1 LCPNGFAN
9 LLKLF
14 YPFIETFLFFLLKL
28 NYLKSY
34 NKHIKILLIKIQV
47 IQKGILLFQ
56 YRGIKLGRKNDKK
69 QVISHEDSI
78 KKSNELS
85 MAKLN
90 QGLTLNQMQLLAY
103 AIYSTQQDGK
113 TEFIKADFEKKF
125 GIERYQ
131 TQHAK
136 EDAQRLLDLKFSIED
151 LENDYFEY
159 YNVFQSIK
167 YDKGLFRFKWT
178 DDMIPH
184 ILELKEKYITTDL
197 TITSQFKSG
206 FSWTLYDYIKAH
218 YGYWHKPISKKGLMK
233 LFGVDKIKSYENN
246 TGLFKKRVLDVAVGE
261 INQYTELNGWYVE
274 EKMGRAIVGFD
285 LHWSTGEKVD
295 SATKKQIKELKTIL
309 NAIHEDM
316 FKYINLRNDENRQT
330 AIEHVKAAE
339 MMNVYTEEPICITKE
354 RAKRLIM
361 DANWMLR
368 ELERLLEADK
378 NSKPVFYNWL
388 EEG

>member
-1 LCPNGFAN
+1 L
-9 LLKLF
+9 
-14 YPFIETFLFFLLKL
+14 
-28 NYLKSY
+28 
-34 NKHIKILLIKIQV
+34 V
-47 IQKGILLFQ
+47 
-56 YRGIKLGRKNDKK
+56 RKNEKK
-69 QVISHEDSI
+69 TLTNYENSI
-78 KKSNELS
+78 KKSNKLS

-113 TEFIKADFEKKF
+113 TEFNKAGFEEKF
-125 GIERYQ
+125 GIEKYQ
-131 TQHAK
+131 TRHAK

-151 LENDYFEY
+151 LENNYFEY

-167 YDKGLFRFKWT
+167 YDNGLFRFKWT
-178 DDMIPH
+178 DDMVPH

-206 FSWTLYDYIKAH
+206 FSWTLYEYLKAH
-218 YGYWHKPISKKGLMK
+218 YGYWHKPISKEAFMR
-233 LFGVDKIKSYENN
+233 LFGVENKKTYQNN
-246 TGLFKKRVLDVAVGE
+246 TGRFKNTVLDIAIAE
-261 INQYTELNGWYVE
+261 INQYTELNVSYVE
-274 EKMGRAIVGFD
+274 EKRGRTIVGFD

-309 NAIHEDM
+309 NAIHEDI
-316 FKYINLRNDENRQT
+316 FKYIDLQNSENRQA
-330 AIEHVKAAE
+330 AIEIVRNSEA
-339 MMNVYTEEPICITKE
+339 MPVYTEEPICITKE
-354 RAKRLIM
+354 RAERLIM

-388 EEG
+388 EER

>member
-1 LCPNGFAN
+1 
-9 LLKLF
+9 
-14 YPFIETFLFFLLKL
+14 
-28 NYLKSY
+28 
-34 NKHIKILLIKIQV
+34 V
-47 IQKGILLFQ
+47 V
-56 YRGIKLGRKNDKK
+56 RKNEKRTLTNY
-69 QVISHEDSI
+69 ENGI

-103 AIYSTQQDGK
+103 AIYSTQYDGK

-125 GIERYQ
+125 SIEKYQ

-136 EDAQRLLDLKFSIED
+136 EDARRLLRLEFSIED
-151 LENDYFEY
+151 LENDEFEY

-167 YDKGLFRFKWT
+167 YNNGLFRFKWT

-184 ILELKEKYITTDL
+184 ILELKEKYIITDL

-206 FSWTLYDYIKAH
+206 FSWTLYEYLKAH
-218 YGYWHKPISKKGLMK
+218 YGYWHKPISKEALMR
-233 LFGVDKIKSYENN
+233 LFGVENKKTYQNN
-246 TGLFKKRVLDVAVGE
+246 TGRFKDTVLDVSIAE
-261 INQYTELNGWYVE
+261 INQYTELNVWYVE
-274 EKMGRAIVGFD
+274 EKKGRAIVGFD
-285 LHWSTGEKVD
+285 LHWSAGEKVD

-316 FKYINLRNDENRQT
+316 FQYINLRNDENRQA

-368 ELERLLEADK
+368 ELERLLAADK
-378 NSKPVFYNWL
+378 NSKQVFYNWL

>member
-1 LCPNGFAN
+1 MA
-9 LLKLF
+9 
-14 YPFIETFLFFLLKL
+14 
-28 NYLKSY
+28 
-34 NKHIKILLIKIQV
+34 
-47 IQKGILLFQ
+47 
-56 YRGIKLGRKNDKK
+56 RKNDKK
-69 QVISHEDSI
+69 QVVSYENSI

-85 MAKLN
+85 MAKLSH
-90 QGLTLNQMQLLAY
+90 GLTLQQMQLLAY

-113 TEFIKADFEKKF
+113 TEFRKADFEKKF
-125 GIERYQ
+125 GLSRYL
-131 TQHAK
+131 T
-136 EDAQRLLDLKFSIED
+136 EDAYKDSDRIMSLKTSTED
-151 LENDYFEY
+151 LENAKFKFW
-159 YNVFQSIK
+159 NVFSSME
-167 YDKGLFRFKWT
+167 YDNGKFTFEWNPK
-178 DDMIPH
+178 MIPH
-184 ILELKEKYITTDL
+184 ILELKEKFIVTDL

-218 YGYWHKPISKKGLMK
+218 YGFWHKPLSKDALMR
-233 LFGVDKIKSYENN
+233 LFGVENRK
-246 TGLFKKRVLDVAVGE
+246 TYTQSTAQFKRGVLDVAIEE
-261 INQYTELNGWYVE
+261 INKYTEFEVWYVE
-274 EKMGRAIVGFD
+274 EKKGRAIIGFD
-285 LHWSTGEKVD
+285 LYWSTGEKVD

-330 AIEHVKAAE
+330 AIEHVKTAE

-354 RAKRLIM
+354 RADRLIM

>member
-1 LCPNGFAN
+1 L
-9 LLKLF
+9 
-14 YPFIETFLFFLLKL
+14 
-28 NYLKSY
+28 
-34 NKHIKILLIKIQV
+34 V
-47 IQKGILLFQ
+47 
-56 YRGIKLGRKNDKK
+56 RKNEKK
-69 QVISHEDSI
+69 TLTNYENSI
-78 KKSNELS
+78 KKSNKLS

-113 TEFIKADFEKKF
+113 TEFNKADFEEKF
-125 GIERYQ
+125 GIEKYQ
-131 TQHAK
+131 TRHAK

-151 LENDYFEY
+151 LENNYFEY

-167 YDKGLFRFKWT
+167 YDNGLFRFKWT
-178 DDMIPH
+178 DDMVPH

-206 FSWTLYDYIKAH
+206 FSWTLYEYLKAH
-218 YGYWHKPISKKGLMK
+218 YGYWHKPISKEAFMR
-233 LFGVDKIKSYENN
+233 LFGVENKKTYQNN
-246 TGLFKKRVLDVAVGE
+246 TGRFKNTVLDIAIAE
-261 INQYTELNGWYVE
+261 INQYTELNVSYVE
-274 EKMGRAIVGFD
+274 EKRGRTIVGFD

-309 NAIHEDM
+309 NAIHEDI
-316 FKYINLRNDENRQT
+316 FKYIDLQNSENRQA
-330 AIEHVKAAE
+330 AIEIVRNSEA
-339 MMNVYTEEPICITKE
+339 MPVYTEEPICITKE
-354 RAKRLIM
+354 RAERLIM

-388 EEG
+388 EER